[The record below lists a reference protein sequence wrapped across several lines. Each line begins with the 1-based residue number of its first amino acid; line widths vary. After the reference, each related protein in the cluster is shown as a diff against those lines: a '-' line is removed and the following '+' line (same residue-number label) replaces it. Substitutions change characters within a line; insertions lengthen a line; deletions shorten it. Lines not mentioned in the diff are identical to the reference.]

1 MPSKPRHPDANFKTA
16 LRPMRGLK
24 ARKSF
29 GELVYENLRQAIVR
43 GELASGTR
51 LVESRIAGA
60 QGISRTPVRE
70 AIHKLER
77 EGFIER
83 LPRGGF
89 GVLGLNRQD
98 IVETFGIR
106 SVLEGYAARLAA
118 LNYQADELKPLE
130 ARIDEFERLLHRKQ
144 LGNLPDVNTQ
154 FHDLL
159 YALSRSPRL
168 VGMIDALRDH
178 IFRFRQII
186 LRDVHQARVSND
198 DHRLILEHIRRRDV
212 EGVERLVREHILR
225 GQEMVLKT
233 FDSNNSIDMQ
243 RANDSTPALPGLE

>member
-1 MPSKPRHPDANFKTA
+1 MRIKPRLPDANLKIV
-16 LRPMRGLK
+16 LRPMRGLST
-24 ARKSF
+24 RKSL
-29 GELVYENLRQAIVR
+29 GELVYDNLRQAIVR
-43 GELASGTR
+43 GDLAPGTR

-70 AIHKLER
+70 AIRKLER
-77 EGFIER
+77 ERFIER

-98 IVETFGIR
+98 IIETFGIR

-118 LNYQADELKPLE
+118 LNYQADDLKPLE
-130 ARIDEFERLLHRKQ
+130 AKVDEFERLLRRNQ
-144 LGNLPDVNTQ
+144 LRGLPDVNTQ

-186 LRDVHQARVSND
+186 LRDARQARVSND
-198 DHRLILEHIRRRDV
+198 DHRLILEHIRRRDA

-233 FDSNNSIDMQ
+233 FDRS
-243 RANDSTPALPGLE
+243 LE